1 MFKKHQHGE
10 LRYSALLAYISK
22 KYKIKKRNKRPA
34 LQPPVPLEILYFF
47 PPHYYKY
54 RKLCLLNGRK
64 RIWLLIWSRGEFTGS
79 QTGTLSKEEEFERK
93 SPENRPSVP
102 DAAAAAQP
110 SNSMRLRCVHRPA
123 SCTSSPGEWRVGEL
137 RPSSS
142 DSPSA
147 RFQPD

>member
-1 MFKKHQHGE
+1 MVSYATVHSWHTLAKNVKSRRGINDQLCSHQC
-10 LRYSALLAYISK
+10 RWKFCIFS
-22 KYKIKKRNKRPA
+22 
-34 LQPPVPLEILYFF
+34 

-147 RFQPD
+147 RSQPD

>member
-1 MFKKHQHGE
+1 MVSHAAVHSWHTLTKNVKSRRGINDQHCSHQC
-10 LRYSALLAYISK
+10 RWKFCIFS
-22 KYKIKKRNKRPA
+22 
-34 LQPPVPLEILYFF
+34 

-79 QTGTLSKEEEFERK
+79 QTGTSSKEEEFERK

>member
-1 MFKKHQHGE
+1 MVSHAKVHSSWHTLTKNVKSRRGINDQHCNHQC
-10 LRYSALLAYISK
+10 RWKFCICPS
-22 KYKIKKRNKRPA
+22 
-34 LQPPVPLEILYFF
+34 

-64 RIWLLIWSRGEFTGS
+64 RIRLLIWSRGEFTGS
-79 QTGTLSKEEEFERK
+79 QRGTLSKEEEFERK

-123 SCTSSPGEWRVGEL
+123 SRTSSPGEWRVGKL
-137 RPSSS
+137 TPSSS
-142 DSPSA
+142 DSASA

>member
-1 MFKKHQHGE
+1 MVSHATVHSWHTLTKNVKSRRG
-10 LRYSALLAYISK
+10 IS
-22 KYKIKKRNKRPA
+22 
-34 LQPPVPLEILYFF
+34 
-47 PPHYYKY
+47 
-54 RKLCLLNGRK
+54 LLNGRK

-79 QTGTLSKEEEFERK
+79 QTGILSKEEEFERK

-123 SCTSSPGEWRVGEL
+123 SCTSSPGEWRVGKL

-147 RFQPD
+147 RFQPARLKPQVASSSQLFVVFFRI